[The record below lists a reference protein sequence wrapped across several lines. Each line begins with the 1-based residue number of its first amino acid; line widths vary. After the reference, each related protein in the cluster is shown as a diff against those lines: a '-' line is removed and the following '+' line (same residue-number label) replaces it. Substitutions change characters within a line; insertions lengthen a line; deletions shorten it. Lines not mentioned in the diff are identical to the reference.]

1 MATFL
6 VDLTSLDENNRDE
19 AFQLM
24 NDYSEMAFR
33 VISNGKMEAAQVV
46 WTSPEDFESSPV
58 FPKGC
63 QCTRISD

>member
-6 VDLTSLDENNRDE
+6 VDLTSLDENKRDE

-33 VISNGKMEAAQVV
+33 VINKGKTEAAQIV

>member
-1 MATFL
+1 MAMFL
-6 VDLTSLDENNRDE
+6 VDLTSLDENKRDE

-24 NDYSEMAFR
+24 NDYSEMALR
-33 VISNGKMEAAQVV
+33 VINNGKTEAAKVI
-46 WTSPEDFESSPV
+46 WTSPEDFENSPV

>member
-6 VDLTSLDENNRDE
+6 VDLTSLDENKRDE

-33 VISNGKMEAAQVV
+33 VISKGKMEAAQVV

>member
-6 VDLTSLDENNRDE
+6 VDLTSLDENKRDE

-33 VISNGKMEAAQVV
+33 VIRKGKMEAAQVV